1 MIVVAII
8 GLLAA
13 IAIPKFANLTYKA
26 REATVKNKLSAFRS
40 AINLYYADSEGLYPQ
55 DDTALVP
62 RYLAEI
68 PRIGLPAPINHLDTN
83 DVGNLVNDWAT
94 NRAWFYDGSDG
105 RLYVNCTHT
114 DTRGVTW
121 SLY

>member
-1 MIVVAII
+1 MNH
-8 GLLAA
+8 
-13 IAIPKFANLTYKA
+13 K
-26 REATVKNKLSAFRS
+26 S
-40 AINLYYADSEGLYPQ
+40 AIYTGTLRHRRFKPTGNAFAYSVCLFYLD
-55 DDTALVP
+55 
-62 RYLAEI
+62 LAEI

-94 NRAWFYDGSDG
+94 NRAWFYDGSNG